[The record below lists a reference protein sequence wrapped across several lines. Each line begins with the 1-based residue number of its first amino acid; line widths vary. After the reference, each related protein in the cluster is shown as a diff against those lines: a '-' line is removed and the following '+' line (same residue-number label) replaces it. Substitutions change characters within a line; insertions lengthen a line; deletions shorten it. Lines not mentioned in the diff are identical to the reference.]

1 MITETKGDKMLKS
14 AVFMVFATVMAKA
27 LGLLRDILIAAH
39 YGTTVEAVAYD
50 AASRLPILLFDLVIG
65 GVVTAAFI
73 PIFNELLVKHGR
85 DKAFEFADHY
95 ITLVILI
102 TLILALLGVALAAPL
117 VEFFIPD
124 ASDAAKD
131 LAIYL
136 TRIMFPMIIFTGLA
150 FAFVGVLL
158 SLGEFRIPAIISL
171 VSNGVMVIYL
181 FALDRV
187 FGVVGLAVS
196 MLFGWL
202 LQAFVQIPRMN
213 SLGYRYRPRL
223 DLRSP
228 YIRQSAMG
236 ALPILLGTWT
246 APVCSLINTRFAS
259 GIDEG
264 RAVTALGYAN
274 RFYTMIIGVF
284 SYVAT
289 NLLFPY
295 ISKATASGEKKE
307 ANKLMISSVR
317 ILMLVIMPITAGIVV
332 LARPLVSVIYERG
345 EFNSH
350 DVSLTAVALGFYTFG
365 MVFTAVNEVLT
376 KAFFARKDFKVPMY
390 ASFIAMASNLI
401 LVYILSDALGIGGV
415 ALASGIAVAV
425 GCIFNYVALLR
436 LDKVLFTRTDV
447 ADLIKMAISS
457 VIMAVTVYFVSLN
470 IDANIPKLILGV
482 ATGVVVYFAV
492 CVLLR
497 VDEVMYILTSLKG
510 RRHNDE
516 RKETEGSNLK

>member
-1 MITETKGDKMLKS
+1 
-14 AVFMVFATVMAKA
+14 
-27 LGLLRDILIAAH
+27 
-39 YGTTVEAVAYD
+39 
-50 AASRLPILLFDLVIG
+50 
-65 GVVTAAFI
+65 
-73 PIFNELLVKHGR
+73 
-85 DKAFEFADHY
+85 
-95 ITLVILI
+95 
-102 TLILALLGVALAAPL
+102 
-117 VEFFIPD
+117 
-124 ASDAAKD
+124 
-131 LAIYL
+131 
-136 TRIMFPMIIFTGLA
+136 
-150 FAFVGVLL
+150 
-158 SLGEFRIPAIISL
+158 
-171 VSNGVMVIYL
+171 
-181 FALDRV
+181 
-187 FGVVGLAVS
+187 

-223 DLRSP
+223 DIRSP

-295 ISKATASGEKKE
+295 ISKAAASGEKKE

-350 DVSLTAVALGFYTFG
+350 DVSLTSVALGFYTFG

-376 KAFFARKDFKVPMY
+376 KAFFARKDFKVPMF
-390 ASFIAMASNLI
+390 ASFVAMASNLV
-401 LVYILSDALGIGGV
+401 LVYFLSDALGIGGV

-436 LDKVLFTRTDV
+436 RDKVLFTRADAT
-447 ADLIKMAISS
+447 DLIKMAISS
-457 VIMAVTVYFVSLN
+457 VIMAVSVYFVSAN
-470 IDANIPKLILGV
+470 IGGNIPKLILGV
-482 ATGVVVYFAV
+482 ATGIVVYFAV

-510 RRHNDE
+510 RRNDDE
-516 RKETEGSNLK
+516 RKEPEGSDLK